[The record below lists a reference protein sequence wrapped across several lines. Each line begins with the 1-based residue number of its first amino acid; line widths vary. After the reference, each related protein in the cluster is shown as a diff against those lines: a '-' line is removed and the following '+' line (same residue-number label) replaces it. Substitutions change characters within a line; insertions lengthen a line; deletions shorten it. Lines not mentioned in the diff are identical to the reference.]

1 MRAFLTARHRPATAW
16 ALLAAATA
24 VLGAG
29 CAASTSPV
37 FDSRF
42 GDASRTLRAQ
52 QLIDPN
58 APTRNADARPAKDG
72 RTMREA
78 MDRQVESFRQPP
90 PTNIVNLGVGGGGS
104 GN

>member
-1 MRAFLTARHRPATAW
+1 MQAFLRVRPRRATAC

-29 CAASTSPV
+29 CAASTSPDY
-37 FDSRF
+37 DSRF
-42 GDASRTLRAQ
+42 GDASRSLRAQ
-52 QLIDPN
+52 QLIDAN
-58 APTRNADARPAKDG
+58 APTRNADARPATDG

-90 PTNIVNLGVGGGGS
+90 PTNIINIGVGGGGS